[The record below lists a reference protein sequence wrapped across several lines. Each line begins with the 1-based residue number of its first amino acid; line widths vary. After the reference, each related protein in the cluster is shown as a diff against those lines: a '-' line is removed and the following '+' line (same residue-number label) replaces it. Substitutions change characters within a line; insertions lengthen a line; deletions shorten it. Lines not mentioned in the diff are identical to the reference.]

1 MKNVQ
6 EGVHIYS
13 GGIVRGDGHHKL
25 ARRVIKMVGGKKT
38 RPWNVLLGWVG
49 VDNAL
54 LAPPSLAHSESLALP
69 HVRKVMQY
77 KIKFR
82 NWHINNSAGL
92 MHKIPF
98 ENDREHLQYDP
109 TFFLAQVI

>member
-69 HVRKVMQY
+69 HVQSFFPCQKSDAIQN
-77 KIKFR
+77 KI
-82 NWHINNSAGL
+82 
-92 MHKIPF
+92 
-98 ENDREHLQYDP
+98 
-109 TFFLAQVI
+109 